1 MAQIKDLIV
10 TGAARIIGNLYARN
24 IFGNLSGNATTATSA
39 TKDAGGNTITNTYIK
54 NLSFADNKLTYTRGD
69 NTSNYIEFSP
79 TGVVTATDST
89 AGIMKLYGTTGNNT
103 DGTMSQSAITSSL
116 SSLLNDATLT
126 GDCTAPTPD
135 LDDYSNAIAT
145 TAFVRDYIE
154 QYVEDALNKYR
165 PDIVIISGAYTR
177 YEGSSES
184 SMMGPD
190 DIVQINKRLKDAII
204 IPVHMDSY
212 PHCTYTTKTMKK
224 WVKEHKLQERV
235 IVPVDGEIVEL

>member
-79 TGVVTATDST
+79 TGVITATEST
-89 AGIMKLYGTTGNNT
+89 AGIVKLYGTTGNNT

-116 SSLLNDATLT
+116 SSLLND
-126 GDCTAPTPD
+126 
-135 LDDYSNAIAT
+135 
-145 TAFVRDYIE
+145 V
-154 QYVEDALNKYR
+154 ALM
-165 PDIVIISGAYTR
+165 
-177 YEGSSES
+177 E
-184 SMMGPD
+184 
-190 DIVQINKRLKDAII
+190 IVQLLLLIWMII
-204 IPVHMDSY
+204 QM
-212 PHCTYTTKTMKK
+212 
-224 WVKEHKLQERV
+224 Q
-235 IVPVDGEIVEL
+235 